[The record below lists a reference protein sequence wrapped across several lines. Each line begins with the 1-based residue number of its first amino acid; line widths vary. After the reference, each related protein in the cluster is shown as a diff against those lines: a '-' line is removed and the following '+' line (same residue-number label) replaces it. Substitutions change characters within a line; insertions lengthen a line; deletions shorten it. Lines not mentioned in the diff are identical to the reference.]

1 MHFLTLWWWWP
12 LIYSTNCA
20 GSHFLVMLNGV
31 FLHTAFMFQY
41 CGLSYCKSI
50 NKEENWVFKCG
61 SYRVLDITVTFK
73 CLSGFCAHQKKGNQ
87 DEKLRFGFMWC
98 INLEVGSGRVQKKG
112 SCVII
117 LVWFWAWNVLCLSLG
132 RTVRTVCQPQRK
144 ASLSVCYWNASCWH
158 SVSLGNC
165 TQLSRK
171 ESGFMWLKCEEN

>member
-1 MHFLTLWWWWP
+1 
-12 LIYSTNCA
+12 
-20 GSHFLVMLNGV
+20 MLNGV

-41 CGLSYCKSI
+41 CGLSYRKSI

-158 SVSLGNC
+158 CLFGELYPVIQKSLVSCDLNV
-165 TQLSRK
+165 RK
-171 ESGFMWLKCEEN
+171 INRNLIAWGEETALEAPVCENSAIDL